1 MTRLLVSFLV
11 FLSVVTMA
19 SVADAQEKKIIVFA
33 AASMKNA
40 LDDVDTTFT
49 KQSGTNVVV
58 SYDAS
63 SALMKQI
70 EKGDSRGCFCLR

>member
-11 FLSVVTMA
+11 LLSVTAA
-19 SVADAQEKKIIVFA
+19 SVADAQEKKIVVFA

-40 LDDVDTTFT
+40 LDDVDTAFT

-58 SYDAS
+58 PPERI
-63 SALMKQI
+63 M
-70 EKGDSRGCFCLR
+70 GPTRLRARKD

>member
-11 FLSVVTMA
+11 LLSVTAA
-19 SVADAQEKKIIVFA
+19 SVADAQETKIVVFA

-40 LDDVDTTFT
+40 LDDVNTAFT

-63 SALMKQI
+63 DEA
-70 EKGDSRGCFCLR
+70 D

>member
-11 FLSVVTMA
+11 LLTVVTTA

-33 AASMKNA
+33 AASMKNP
-40 LDDVDTTFT
+40 LDDVNASFT

-63 SALMKQI
+63 SAD
-70 EKGDSRGCFCLR
+70 EAD